1 MYTPDENSWP
11 IHGRDRS
18 ECVLPLASADP
29 AAVIQRAL
37 GGFPAPEASAEQI
50 VLTWLMTLPRELDP
64 PRAAR
69 SLLAAR
75 MPCCRSAQPSGVSE
89 IRHLLRYIASHH
101 KSRTR

>member
-1 MYTPDENSWP
+1 MPDENGWQILYRNGTERDLP
-11 IHGRDRS
+11 IER
-18 ECVLPLASADP
+18 ADP

-101 KSRTR
+101 KSRAW